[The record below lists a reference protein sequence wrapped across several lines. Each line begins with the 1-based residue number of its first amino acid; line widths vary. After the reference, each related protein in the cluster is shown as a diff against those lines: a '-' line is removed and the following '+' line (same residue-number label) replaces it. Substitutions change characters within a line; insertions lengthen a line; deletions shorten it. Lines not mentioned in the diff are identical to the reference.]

1 MTQEAVARE
10 AAEQPVG
17 GLQGIDVPP
26 AALADRSAFI
36 EAVRAGLPGEVVK
49 QTVDVV
55 GYRDLVVR
63 LVGTTSA
70 NLHRVYRRKALA
82 QAQSEALLDT
92 LRVFSRAE
100 RAFAGLVRAHE
111 WLETALPALG
121 GQRPIDLC
129 DTFEGRR
136 LVRGA
141 IRRIEHG
148 EFP

>member
-1 MTQEAVARE
+1 MTQETVARE
-10 AAEQPVG
+10 ATGQPAG
-17 GLQGIDVPP
+17 GLRGIDVPP
-26 AALADRSAFI
+26 AALADRSAFV

-100 RAFAGLVRAHE
+100 QAFAGLVRAHE
-111 WLETALPALG
+111 WLGTALPALG
-121 GQRPIDLC
+121 GERPIDLC

-136 LVRGA
+136 QVRDTL
-141 IRRIEHG
+141 RRIEHG